1 MESAKKNNESYRTRT
16 GTRQSNG
23 KLPRQKGVSISFA
36 DPYQKSIEIEGAAM
50 KSIQL
55 SSKIVDSMDCIVLL
69 NDHEN
74 FDYAMIA
81 AQNALVV
88 DSRNG
93 FKSFPRPNII
103 PL

>member
-1 MESAKKNNESYRTRT
+1 
-16 GTRQSNG
+16 
-23 KLPRQKGVSISFA
+23 
-36 DPYQKSIEIEGAAM
+36 M

-55 SSKIVDSMDCIVLL
+55 SSKIVESMDCIVLL

-81 AQNALVV
+81 AQNALVI